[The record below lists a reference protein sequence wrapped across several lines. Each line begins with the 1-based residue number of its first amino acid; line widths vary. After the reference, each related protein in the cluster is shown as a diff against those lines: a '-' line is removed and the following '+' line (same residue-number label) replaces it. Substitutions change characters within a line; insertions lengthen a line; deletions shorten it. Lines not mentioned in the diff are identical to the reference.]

1 MIIKSKTTV
10 SSVYTQ
16 NVENEG
22 IEPSASCVQ
31 GRRSTPEL
39 IPHWNRNLTGLP
51 CGLNTVQHLF
61 IYILQYSTI
70 SS

>member
-1 MIIKSKTTV
+1 MTRAGEFFYFV
-10 SSVYTQ
+10 SVIMGGKLADEQ

-39 IPHWNRNLTGLP
+39 IPHVRSSLHTSTLESNLL
-51 CGLNTVQHLF
+51 
-61 IYILQYSTI
+61 
-70 SS
+70 